1 MNSHAE
7 QLQNLNINRRIVNHV
22 QLIEHVESGNQLID
36 HVAVEKQLMTP
47 VCGEDQMMD
56 HVDGHTLSTVPLTV
70 GCPDPSMLSN
80 IFQDTVAENFIEFS
94 DSENHP
100 SFLTPA
106 SSVFTSGVYS
116 SSINQF
122 SSPTSLYAG
131 ISSSLFNFRNLE

>member
-1 MNSHAE
+1 MGEQLNTVMSSHAE

-36 HVAVEKQLMTP
+36 HVTVEKQLMTP

-80 IFQDTVAENFIEFS
+80 IFQV
-94 DSENHP
+94 
-100 SFLTPA
+100 
-106 SSVFTSGVYS
+106 
-116 SSINQF
+116 
-122 SSPTSLYAG
+122 
-131 ISSSLFNFRNLE
+131 